1 MHPLLLA
8 FLCMCVCL
16 FFLFFLFRI
25 IGDGCRLS
33 TAIFMHASRVGEP
46 FLAAK
51 AWIMRIFLGLG
62 KRDMCRWSEKEK
74 RVVRERERKWE
85 REREREDE
93 GQMCIRDRHFSAS
106 IPYTKGGPPTGL
118 VSQQDY
124 LISRGFYYTLHST
137 LYNLSSANQKCN
149 SDSPSSTI

>member
-1 MHPLLLA
+1 M
-8 FLCMCVCL
+8 
-16 FFLFFLFRI
+16 
-25 IGDGCRLS
+25 
-33 TAIFMHASRVGEP
+33 E
-46 FLAAK
+46 
-51 AWIMRIFLGLG
+51 W
-62 KRDMCRWSEKEK
+62 
-74 RVVRERERKWE
+74 ERKASSE
-85 REREREDE
+85 RARKEVREREREDE